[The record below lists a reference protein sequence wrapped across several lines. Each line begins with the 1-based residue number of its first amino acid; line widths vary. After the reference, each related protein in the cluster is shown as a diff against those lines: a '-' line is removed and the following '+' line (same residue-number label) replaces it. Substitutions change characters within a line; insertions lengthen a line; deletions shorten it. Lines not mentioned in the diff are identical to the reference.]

1 MRIIISAGKMRVT
14 NCEPR
19 VLLGN
24 RSAFVIRQVVFAN
37 ADFLLSQS
45 QNSDIKPQT
54 FLSTLQ
60 MPNPQPM
67 KFLILP
73 ANHFFVWSRE
83 FFCMLCA
90 NHMRIPLSKN
100 KFTITNVVDQGK
112 WFEFLSIAISILCA
126 MDAFVLVQHASV
138 AQANIGYLPW
148 AGAHGYPY
156 LAPTEHWF

>member
-1 MRIIISAGKMRVT
+1 MRIIISAGKMRVA
-14 NCEPR
+14 NFEPR
-19 VLLGN
+19 AWWAIDQRL
-24 RSAFVIRQVVFAN
+24 VICQVVFAN

-45 QNSDIKPQT
+45 QTSDIKPQT

-90 NHMRIPLSKN
+90 NHMRITLSKN
-100 KFTITNVVDQGK
+100 KFTITNDVNQGK
-112 WFEFLSIAISILCA
+112 WFDFLSIAISILCA
-126 MDAFVLVQHASV
+126 MDDFLLVQHASV

-148 AGAHGYPY
+148 AALMATHI
-156 LAPTEHWF
+156 